1 MLAAL
6 LVAFSVSAPATLTSA
21 ALPKAPIIDLET
33 LAVSSSSAAPLSKQ
47 LLQADPNSPDREAS
61 FTDKYLS
68 FQLSPMASQ
77 QTKDA
82 LVLSHVIGYLLPC
95 GSLWGP
101 VVLTKDGEFSGDVA
115 LSWFLSTVLWA
126 VITGAV
132 SLTVVGLVMIVA
144 LPYLSTTATL
154 NALDR
159 GIKKKGL
166 AGGPAKKSDAP
177 PTPATPSPGETPP
190 PSYAY

>member
-33 LAVSSSSAAPLSKQ
+33 LAVSSSSAAPISKQ

-101 VVLTKDGEFSGDVA
+101 IVLTKDGEFSGDVA
-115 LSWFLSTVLWA
+115 LTWFLSTVLWA
-126 VITGAV
+126 VIAGAV

>member
-1 MLAAL
+1 
-6 LVAFSVSAPATLTSA
+6 
-21 ALPKAPIIDLET
+21 
-33 LAVSSSSAAPLSKQ
+33 
-47 LLQADPNSPDREAS
+47 
-61 FTDKYLS
+61 
-68 FQLSPMASQ
+68 MASQ

-101 VVLTKDGEFSGDVA
+101 IVLTKDGEFSGDVA
-115 LSWFLSTVLWA
+115 LTWFLSTVLWA

-132 SLTVVGLVMIVA
+132 SLTFVGLVMIVA

-177 PTPATPSPGETPP
+177 PTPATPSTGETPP